1 MAERPRDTRFALI
14 NVAFLADPKFGHLA
28 RSTSRAEF
36 NAAVGVWLQLLCAAR
51 QSKSPVIN
59 WEDWA
64 DDTKEIGHLRQAR
77 LLNGQGFNME
87 PFETWG
93 PKKTYPSDALRNTTQ
108 GYSQLHNPT
117 RPSLSTPLS
126 SSNGT
131 YLEREVDTAE
141 SRVVVRSLTEEE
153 RQAAIEEQRKLL
165 SHPHPAV
172 AKAAKKA
179 IDKLEAAR

>member
-28 RSTSRAEF
+28 RSTTRADF

-59 WEDWA
+59 WQDWA

-77 LLNGQGFNME
+77 LLNGQGFQME
-87 PFETWG
+87 AFETWG
-93 PKKTYPSDALRNTTQ
+93 PKKTYPSDNLRSTTQ
-108 GYSQLHNPT
+108 GYTRLHTPT
-117 RPSLSTPLS
+117 PASLSTS

-131 YLEREVDTAE
+131 YLEREVDAVE

-165 SHPHPAV
+165 SHPHPGIAR
-172 AKAAKKA
+172 AARKALE
-179 IDKLEAAR
+179 KLEAG